1 MAPAKDRHAF
11 LLRIPFTTQRFLKP
25 AHINQTRMKILP
37 TTLAILLLSTILFI
51 HHDKAEAQRATDSM
65 LFQMAEG
72 YVRIADPG
80 VLADT
85 LSLLGDVNMPGRY
98 IVPRNTKIHELL
110 AFSRGPVQRRGT
122 GRFVDWGH
130 QRIEVT
136 VQSPV
141 PGSTARRQE
150 TFRFRYDQEYP
161 PELTDMPLG
170 NDYVVSVEVKQR
182 PAFVDWVSV
191 ISSVVGATATTLIV
205 IDRLSD

>member
-1 MAPAKDRHAF
+1 MNRTLMKTKCAALF
-11 LLRIPFTTQRFLKP
+11 LLLF
-25 AHINQTRMKILP
+25 A
-37 TTLAILLLSTILFI
+37 TTLSLQTEEA
-51 HHDKAEAQRATDSM
+51 KAQQAPGSM

-98 IVPRNTKIHELL
+98 IVPRNTKIHELMGF
-110 AFSRGPVQRRGT
+110 ARGPVQRRVT

-130 QRIEVT
+130 QRIEIT
-136 VQSPV
+136 ILAPV
-141 PGSTARRQE
+141 AGSTARRQE
-150 TFRFRYDQEYP
+150 TFRFRYDTEYP
-161 PELTDMPLG
+161 PEFTDLSLG